1 MEPTPAKWQNIRV
14 LWSFVHPHRK
24 VLLAGLLLALGATGA
39 ALATPM
45 VTKAVLDALALSAS
59 VSGPVTLLVV
69 LLVAGSLFGLG
80 QWTLLGRLAERI
92 VLDARTSMVRR
103 LFRVRV
109 AELSNRTSGELVT
122 RVTSDTVLLREAAAA
137 SLVDFVNGTVLLVG
151 SLVLMATL
159 DWVLLS
165 TTIGMLALVGI
176 SVAVLMPSM
185 SGAQRQA
192 QAAVGR
198 LGGVLEGA
206 LRAIRT
212 VKASRA
218 EARESDRVLAEARES
233 NRQSVRAVHIQAIA
247 WCVSSFGVQ
256 LAILF
261 VLALGAW
268 RVSSG
273 ELAVS
278 GLVAFLL
285 YAFQVMDPVN
295 TLTQA
300 VTHLQSGIAAAARIR
315 EVESFGVEDS
325 NATVTPMGERGSP
338 NVLSF
343 NGVTARYVPGGPP
356 ALDGVDL
363 EIPRIGHTAFVGP
376 SGAGKTT
383 MFSLMLRFLQPEH
396 GELCL
401 DGVPFGQLSIED
413 VRKRIVYVEQDTP
426 LLPGTVRENVLYTHA
441 DASEEAVWAALR
453 AVRLDERVRR
463 LEHGLDTPL
472 SGAAISGGER
482 QRIALARALVTD
494 PEILLLD
501 EATAQLDGLT
511 EAAVQEVIKRA
522 ARTGAVLTIAHRLST
537 VVDAD
542 QIVLLDKGKLRAV
555 GTHAELVRSDE
566 LYRDLVGALRIA
578 VPA

>member
-1 MEPTPAKWQNIRV
+1 MGPKPAKWQNMRV
-14 LWSFVHPHRK
+14 LWSFVHPHRG
-24 VLLAGLLLALGATGA
+24 VLLGGLLLALGATAA

-45 VTKAVLDALALSAS
+45 VTKAVLDALALSGS
-59 VSGPVTLLVV
+59 VSGPVTVLVV
-69 LLVAGSLFGLG
+69 LLVVGSLFGLG

-122 RVTSDTVLLREAAAA
+122 RVTSDTLLLREAAAA

-165 TTIGMLALVGI
+165 TTIGMLAIVGI

-273 ELAVS
+273 QLAVS

-295 TLTQA
+295 MLTQA
-300 VTHLQSGIAAAARIR
+300 VTHLQSGIAAASRIR
-315 EVESFGVEDS
+315 EVESFGVEES
-325 NATVTPMGERGSP
+325 NASVTSMGERATP

-396 GELCL
+396 GELSL

-522 ARTGAVLTIAHRLST
+522 AGKGAVLTIAHRLST

-542 QIVLLDKGKLRAV
+542 RIVVLDKGKLRAV
-555 GTHAELVRSDE
+555 GTHGELVRSDE